1 MKAISSYRQKFLPLL
16 IAGDVGAFL
25 LWVIAG
31 LATHQMYSS
40 LLFNVARVAAPFL
53 IGWFAVA
60 PFTGAYDLS
69 EASRARFLGRSVL
82 TWLAGTC
89 LGLLLRATLFH
100 NGFVPIFAAV
110 TLVVTALLVLGWRT
124 AFSFLL
130 NR

>member
-1 MKAISSYRQKFLPLL
+1 MKAIGSYRQRSLPLL

-31 LATHQMYSS
+31 LATHEMYSN
-40 LLFNVARVAAPFL
+40 LLFNVARVATPFL
-53 IGWFAVA
+53 IGWFVVA

-69 EASRARFLGRSVL
+69 GASRGLFLRRSIL

-124 AFSFLL
+124 VFAFLL

>member
-1 MKAISSYRQKFLPLL
+1 MKAISSHRQKFLPLL

-25 LWVIAG
+25 LWVVAG
-31 LATHQMYSS
+31 LATHQLDSNW
-40 LLFNVARVAAPFL
+40 LFNVVRVAAPFL

-60 PFTGAYDLS
+60 PFTGAYNLHG
-69 EASRARFLGRSVL
+69 ASRVVFLCRSLL

-124 AFSFLL
+124 AFAFLL

>member
-1 MKAISSYRQKFLPLL
+1 MKAIGSYRQRSLPLL
-16 IAGDVGAFL
+16 IAGDVGALL
-25 LWVIAG
+25 LWVMVG
-31 LATHQMYSS
+31 LATHEMYSN
-40 LLFNVARVAAPFL
+40 LLFNVARVATPFL

-69 EASRARFLGRSVL
+69 GASRAPFLRRSAL

-89 LGLLLRATLFH
+89 LGLFLRATLFH

-124 AFSFLL
+124 AFAFLL